1 MSTTAIAISS
11 AAAVNASIAAAEA
24 RKAHKLLC
32 ENTMAAYDAKT
43 ATVEQARTYASC
55 VQEVYP
61 TPQTET
67 PMVVKVGAAFMLV
80 AMVVGFLHG
89 TSEDGPVFG
98 ALCGAGLAIGVGF
111 VYALI
116 MFCVALIVG

>member
-1 MSTTAIAISS
+1 
-11 AAAVNASIAAAEA
+11 
-24 RKAHKLLC
+24 
-32 ENTMAAYDAKT
+32 
-43 ATVEQARTYASC
+43 
-55 VQEVYP
+55 
-61 TPQTET
+61 
-67 PMVVKVGAAFMLV
+67 MVVKVGAAFMLV